1 MSDLTYQL
9 NVILLLKKKKTQYD
23 SRSYCSGSSC
33 LEHHPSRD
41 PHNHLSQHD
50 IKFVGNNLHPINLLS
65 LINTST
71 LPKE

>member
-1 MSDLTYQL
+1 M
-9 NVILLLKKKKTQYD
+9 ILD
-23 SRSYCSGSSC
+23 PIAVV
-33 LEHHPSRD
+33 HHAWNTIHHET
-41 PHNHLSQHD
+41 HNHLSQHD